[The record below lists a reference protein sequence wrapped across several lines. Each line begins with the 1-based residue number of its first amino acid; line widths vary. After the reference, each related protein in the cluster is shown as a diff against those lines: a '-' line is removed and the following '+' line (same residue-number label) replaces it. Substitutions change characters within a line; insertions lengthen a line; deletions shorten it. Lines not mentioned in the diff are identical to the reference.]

1 MGKKVKEK
9 SIEQLEKEARLARRA
24 YMDAEKERK
33 NKEVLPLLRK
43 MKGQCFKYHNSY
55 GGDHDRWWLYCKVE
69 SVDEKNY
76 NLNVVEFQKTS
87 MDIAEVRWTKKF
99 SYNGKIFFGENSGYY
114 KISSSEYNRAKKQML
129 TFIQK
134 TLSI

>member
-1 MGKKVKEK
+1 MENKKTV
-9 SIEQLEKEARLARRA
+9 EQLKLEANKAHLR
-24 YMDAEKERK
+24 YVEAERERK

-55 GGDHDRWWLYCKVE
+55 GGDLDRWWLYCKVE
-69 SVDEKNY
+69 SVDEENY

-99 SYNGKIFFGENSGYY
+99 SYNGEIFFGENSGYY